1 MLTNR
6 QRQIMK
12 YLNEED
18 YTTASYIAGRINV
31 SDRTI
36 RSEMKILAEELYKE
50 GIELVS
56 KPK

>member
-36 RSEMKILAEELYKE
+36 RSEMKILAE
-50 GIELVS
+50 GVI
-56 KPK
+56 